1 MRDHCSL
8 QDVTLH
14 LSVFEFGVVVFDVI
28 LSASDKVGEPL
39 LVVRMKVGCK
49 NFGERVGIGAV
60 PKVFSD
66 IYY

>member
-1 MRDHCSL
+1 M
-8 QDVTLH
+8 TL
-14 LSVFEFGVVVFDVI
+14 SINDEI
-28 LSASDKVGEPL
+28 GEPL